1 MTSWQPTVARGK
13 CVFPNWLVSE
23 LLAVARWNRL
33 QRGCYTK
40 NLLVLYL
47 VAICS
52 LLSNTEKTPTVQ
64 AVVEHKLEMQAV
76 CLQSKSCNFYSEC
89 KYSSFPAYVLLVAT
103 FLCSITAWHVVCRQ
117 VSIET
122 SWPWQPGSNQSNHLK
137 SSRHP
142 PSIQPV
148 WKLEY
153 PKRTCGEQARST
165 INLFASKL
173 AIACPAILQ

>member
-23 LLAVARWNRL
+23 LLAVAWWNRL

-52 LLSNTEKTPTVQ
+52 LSSNTEKTPTVQ

-137 SSRHP
+137 SFHTSSLCGSWSTQREHVENRQGP
-142 PSIQPV
+142 P
-148 WKLEY
+148 
-153 PKRTCGEQARST
+153 
-165 INLFASKL
+165 
-173 AIACPAILQ
+173 